1 MERPIDME
9 KKDASHPFMTMK
21 LISVIMVAGRIV
33 PDSDQG
39 DLKRR
44 RAVDIS
50 S

>member
-1 MERPIDME
+1 
-9 KKDASHPFMTMK
+9 MTMI
-21 LISVIMVAGRIV
+21 LISVIMVGGRIV

-39 DLKRR
+39 DSRRR